1 MWGMQLFISS
11 AMLAELQQLALAAV
25 PQEICGMLFGRDG
38 NVDGYRTAKNV
49 ADDPLRHFEID
60 PAILIAAERDQRDG
74 GELILGYYHSHPG
87 GTVDPSQTDADS
99 AAPDGRLWLILNG
112 QDAAAWQA
120 TINGEIYG
128 RFRAILLDCPGAK
141 GLTAAQRKP

>member
-25 PQEICGMLFGRDG
+25 PQEICGILLGRDG
-38 NVDGYRTAKNV
+38 RVDSYRAAQNV
-49 ADDPLRHFEID
+49 ADNPLRHFEID
-60 PAILIAAERDQRDG
+60 PAILIAAERGQRDG

-112 QDAAAWQA
+112 QDAAAWHA
-120 TINGEIYG
+120 IENGEVYG

-141 GLTAAQRKP
+141 GLTAAE